1 MPGFITDFMAFYD
14 ETSSLLRYIVKVG
27 DLVKDW
33 EGDLGVIV
41 KIIQPGF
48 PIVRYTQLLDSD
60 GGALMVPTAKDK
72 IEVICEGG

>member
-1 MPGFITDFMAFYD
+1 M
-14 ETSSLLRYIVKVG
+14 KVG

-41 KIIQPGF
+41 KIIQPEF

-60 GGALMVPTAKDK
+60 GSALTVPTAISKV
-72 IEVICEGG
+72 EVICEGR

>member
-1 MPGFITDFMAFYD
+1 M
-14 ETSSLLRYIVKVG
+14 KVC

-41 KIIQPGF
+41 KIHHPDCPF
-48 PIVRYTQLLDSD
+48 VRYVQLLDSD
-60 GGALMVPTAKDK
+60 GGPLTVRTHISK